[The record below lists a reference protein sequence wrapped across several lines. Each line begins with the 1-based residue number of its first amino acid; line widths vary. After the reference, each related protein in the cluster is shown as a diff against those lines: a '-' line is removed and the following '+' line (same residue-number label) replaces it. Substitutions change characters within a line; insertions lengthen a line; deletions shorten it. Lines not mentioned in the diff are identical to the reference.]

1 MGCLIACA
9 TQPKFSTLFMLVA
22 DVVTEL
28 ILYTD
33 DLILE
38 MVHFFPFWV
47 DDSIT
52 LYNVWQITS

>member
-1 MGCLIACA
+1 M
-9 TQPKFSTLFMLVA
+9 QPKFATLFMLVA

-28 ILYTD
+28 ILYTG
-33 DLILE
+33 DLLLE

-52 LYNVWQITS
+52 LYNVWQIIG